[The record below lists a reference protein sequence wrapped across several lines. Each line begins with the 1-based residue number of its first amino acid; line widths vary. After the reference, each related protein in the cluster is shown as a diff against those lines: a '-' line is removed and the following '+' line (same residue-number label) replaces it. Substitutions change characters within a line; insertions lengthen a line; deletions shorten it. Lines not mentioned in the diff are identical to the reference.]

1 MPALPLPLRILATW
15 LVVDLISGTVHWCE
29 DSYGSPATPFVGRR
43 ITKPNILH
51 HFRPRAK
58 DSHYCVLTN
67 FLNPVLDASRFWRG
81 LEWLLRRAGIEK
93 RSDDLM
99 LAEVLRQEPDFLDR
113 PIPGAGTGPV

>member
-1 MPALPLPLRILATW
+1 VILAAV
-15 LVVDLISGTVHWCE
+15 LGANANQVHKWSHRTKAE
-29 DSYGSPATPFVGRR
+29 NGPVIALAQRLWVLQSPS
-43 ITKPNILH
+43 H
-51 HFRPRAK
+51 HHQHHVEGK

-67 FLNPVLDASRFWRG
+67 FLNPVLDTSRFWRG